1 LADSMASSAE
11 LVLSDDER
19 SKMQQ
24 FLESHGLQELEAIFL
39 EQGVALEDLF
49 RMTDKDM
56 TDLGIKVYRL
66 RKRLQKVI
74 EDLPQDLP
82 AGTSVEQPEPEMQFD
97 SNADSLVQS
106 VLLKVRANLLD
117 PDEAYDE
124 ILSMRNEEEETH
136 LNISVASWSL
146 VVRLP
151 TEKIGLMFSVVN
163 TELPGALQA
172 WFNAGENEEESV
184 KLRNILLRK
193 GLVLRMGSEETDLRE
208 AVRVWNQ
215 RNENLGIIV
224 DEEVEEEVE
233 GSSKWTD
240 RALMLQSGLL
250 TAVEVEESEGGRFIQ
265 RIRARYGA
273 ETWAPW
279 RVTGDQYIS
288 IYPRPPRIL
297 QLEGRRVSGY
307 SVRSTGVL
315 ISIATRSLDGKE
327 ERAGAHW
334 PAGTRTLREFDGSTM
349 TVSHLSGDET
359 ENDWSVCFHYQ

>member
-1 LADSMASSAE
+1 MASSAE

-39 EQGVALEDLF
+39 EKGVALEDLF

-82 AGTSVEQPEPEMQFD
+82 AATSVEQPEPEMQFD

-184 KLRNILLRK
+184 KLRKLLLRK
-193 GLVLRMGSEETDLRE
+193 GLVLRMGPEETDLRE
-208 AVRVWNQ
+208 AVRMWNQ
-215 RNENLGIIV
+215 RNENLG
-224 DEEVEEEVE
+224 E
-233 GSSKWTD
+233 
-240 RALMLQSGLL
+240 
-250 TAVEVEESEGGRFIQ
+250 
-265 RIRARYGA
+265 Y
-273 ETWAPW
+273 
-279 RVTGDQYIS
+279 
-288 IYPRPPRIL
+288 
-297 QLEGRRVSGY
+297 
-307 SVRSTGVL
+307 
-315 ISIATRSLDGKE
+315 
-327 ERAGAHW
+327 
-334 PAGTRTLREFDGSTM
+334 
-349 TVSHLSGDET
+349 
-359 ENDWSVCFHYQ
+359 

>member
-1 LADSMASSAE
+1 MASSAE

-19 SKMQQ
+19 AKMRQ
-24 FLESHGLQELEAIFL
+24 FLESYRLQELEAIFL
-39 EQGVALEDLF
+39 EKGVALEDLF
-49 RMTDKDM
+49 EMTDEDM

-82 AGTSVEQPEPEMQFD
+82 AGTSVEQPEQQFD

-151 TEKIGLMFSVVN
+151 TSERGLRFSVVN

-193 GLVLRMGSEETDLRE
+193 GLVLRMGPEETDLGE

-215 RNENLGIIV
+215 RNENLG
-224 DEEVEEEVE
+224 EY
-233 GSSKWTD
+233 W
-240 RALMLQSGLL
+240 QSLHC
-250 TAVEVEESEGGRFIQ
+250 ADKIN
-265 RIRARYGA
+265 GA
-273 ETWAPW
+273 
-279 RVTGDQYIS
+279 
-288 IYPRPPRIL
+288 
-297 QLEGRRVSGY
+297 
-307 SVRSTGVL
+307 STPMVA
-315 ISIATRSLDGKE
+315 ATRTSYSLGK
-327 ERAGAHW
+327 GAKI
-334 PAGTRTLREFDGSTM
+334 M
-349 TVSHLSGDET
+349 
-359 ENDWSVCFHYQ
+359 

>member
-1 LADSMASSAE
+1 MASSAE

-19 SKMQQ
+19 AKMRQ

-39 EQGVALEDLF
+39 EKGVALEDLF
-49 RMTDKDM
+49 EMTDEDM

-82 AGTSVEQPEPEMQFD
+82 AATSVEQPEPEMQFD

-151 TEKIGLMFSVVN
+151 TSEKGLRFSVVN

-193 GLVLRMGSEETDLRE
+193 GLVLRMGPEETDLRE
-208 AVRVWNQ
+208 AVRVWNE
-215 RNENLGIIV
+215 RNENLG
-224 DEEVEEEVE
+224 E
-233 GSSKWTD
+233 
-240 RALMLQSGLL
+240 
-250 TAVEVEESEGGRFIQ
+250 
-265 RIRARYGA
+265 Y
-273 ETWAPW
+273 
-279 RVTGDQYIS
+279 
-288 IYPRPPRIL
+288 
-297 QLEGRRVSGY
+297 
-307 SVRSTGVL
+307 
-315 ISIATRSLDGKE
+315 
-327 ERAGAHW
+327 
-334 PAGTRTLREFDGSTM
+334 
-349 TVSHLSGDET
+349 
-359 ENDWSVCFHYQ
+359 

>member
-1 LADSMASSAE
+1 
-11 LVLSDDER
+11 
-19 SKMQQ
+19 
-24 FLESHGLQELEAIFL
+24 
-39 EQGVALEDLF
+39 
-49 RMTDKDM
+49 M

-66 RKRLQKVI
+66 RKQLQKVI

-82 AGTSVEQPEPEMQFD
+82 AGTSMEQPEKQFD

-106 VLLKVRANLLD
+106 VLLKVRDNLLD

-151 TEKIGLMFSVVN
+151 TSEKGLRFSVVN

-193 GLVLRMGSEETDLRE
+193 GLVLRMGPEETDLGE

-250 TAVEVEESEGGRFIQ
+250 TAVEVEECEDGSFIR
-265 RIRARYGA
+265 RIRAR
-273 ETWAPW
+273 
-279 RVTGDQYIS
+279 
-288 IYPRPPRIL
+288 
-297 QLEGRRVSGY
+297 
-307 SVRSTGVL
+307 
-315 ISIATRSLDGKE
+315 
-327 ERAGAHW
+327 
-334 PAGTRTLREFDGSTM
+334 
-349 TVSHLSGDET
+349 
-359 ENDWSVCFHYQ
+359 

>member
-1 LADSMASSAE
+1 MASSAE

-19 SKMQQ
+19 AKMQQ
-24 FLESHGLQELEAIFL
+24 FLESHGLQKLEAIFL
-39 EQGVALEDLF
+39 EKGVALEDLF
-49 RMTDKDM
+49 EMTDEDM

-82 AGTSVEQPEPEMQFD
+82 AGTSVEQPEPELEMQFD

-117 PDEAYDE
+117 PDEACDE

-193 GLVLRMGSEETDLRE
+193 GLVLRMGPEETDLRE
-208 AVRVWNQ
+208 AVRVWNE
-215 RNENLGIIV
+215 RNENLG
-224 DEEVEEEVE
+224 E
-233 GSSKWTD
+233 
-240 RALMLQSGLL
+240 
-250 TAVEVEESEGGRFIQ
+250 
-265 RIRARYGA
+265 Y
-273 ETWAPW
+273 
-279 RVTGDQYIS
+279 
-288 IYPRPPRIL
+288 
-297 QLEGRRVSGY
+297 
-307 SVRSTGVL
+307 
-315 ISIATRSLDGKE
+315 
-327 ERAGAHW
+327 
-334 PAGTRTLREFDGSTM
+334 
-349 TVSHLSGDET
+349 
-359 ENDWSVCFHYQ
+359 